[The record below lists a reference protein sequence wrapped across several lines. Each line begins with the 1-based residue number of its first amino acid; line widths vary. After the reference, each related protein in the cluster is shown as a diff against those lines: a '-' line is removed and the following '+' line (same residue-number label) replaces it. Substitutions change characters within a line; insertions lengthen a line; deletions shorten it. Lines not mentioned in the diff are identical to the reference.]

1 MPEAAAAPSLCGQPL
16 RRYSSCSSL
25 SGRLIFSWDAPP
37 LRNRPSPEHRR
48 PLPEALL
55 SSAMDYDLIFLDIE
69 MGGMDGMR
77 AAKQIRETDFETPI
91 VFLTSHTE
99 MAIEGYEVNAFRFL
113 KKPVEEE
120 KLRQT
125 LQDIQLMK
133 ASHKGVMIKAGGEEI
148 VVIPSEVLFLE
159 SDNNNVRIITS
170 SGSITTRLKLSEAI
184 EIFNRINDTI
194 RKVHRCSAVNL
205 DHVARLRDREAV
217 LDDGSVIAVSR
228 SCFVDFKNALY
239 EHVKKTVR

>member
-1 MPEAAAAPSLCGQPL
+1 MKIAICDDEKIFLDSLEEKIYGI
-16 RRYSSCSSL
+16 L
-25 SGRLIFSWDAPP
+25 SKLDCEVIPFGSA
-37 LRNRPSPEHRR
+37 
-48 PLPEALL
+48 EALL

-77 AAKQIRETDFETPI
+77 AAKQIRETDFEMPI

-228 SCFVDFKNALY
+228 SCFADFKNALY

>member
-1 MPEAAAAPSLCGQPL
+1 MRIAVCDDEEIFLNSLTEKIYGI
-16 RRYSSCSSL
+16 L
-25 SGRLIFSWDAPP
+25 SRLDCEVFPF
-37 LRNRPSPEHRR
+37 RNAET
-48 PLPEALL
+48 LL
-55 SSAMDYDLIFLDIE
+55 SSAMDFDLVFLDIE
-69 MGGMDGMR
+69 MDGMDGMS
-77 AAKQIRETDFETPI
+77 AAKKIRETDNGIPI

-120 KLRQT
+120 KLKQT
-125 LQDIQLMK
+125 LKDLRLMK
-133 ASHKGVMIKAGGEEI
+133 ASQKGVLIKTGGEEI
-148 VVIPSEVLFLE
+148 VVIPSEILFLE
-159 SDNNNVRIITS
+159 SDNNNVRIITTA
-170 SGSITTRLKLSEAI
+170 GSYTTRSKLSEAI
-184 EIFNRINDTI
+184 ELFNRINDTI

-228 SCFVDFKNALY
+228 SCFNSFKASLY

>member
-1 MPEAAAAPSLCGQPL
+1 MIAFGSA
-16 RRYSSCSSL
+16 
-25 SGRLIFSWDAPP
+25 
-37 LRNRPSPEHRR
+37 
-48 PLPEALL
+48 EALL
-55 SSAMDYDLIFLDIE
+55 SSSMDYDLIFLDIE
-69 MGGMDGMR
+69 MGELDGMG
-77 AAKQIRETDFETPI
+77 AAKKIRETDFETPI
-91 VFLTSHTE
+91 VFLTSHIE
-99 MAIEGYEVNAFRFL
+99 MALEGYEVNAFRFL

-133 ASHKGVMIKAGGEEI
+133 ASHKGVLIKAGGEEI

-228 SCFVDFKNALY
+228 SCFAEFKNALY
-239 EHVKKTVR
+239 EYVKKTVR

>member
-1 MPEAAAAPSLCGQPL
+1 MKIAICDDEKIFLDSLEEKIYGI
-16 RRYSSCSSL
+16 L
-25 SGRLIFSWDAPP
+25 SKLDCEVIPFGSA
-37 LRNRPSPEHRR
+37 
-48 PLPEALL
+48 EALL

-77 AAKQIRETDFETPI
+77 AAKQIREMDFETPI

-228 SCFVDFKNALY
+228 SCFADFKNALY

>member
-1 MPEAAAAPSLCGQPL
+1 MKIAICDDEKIFLDSLEEKIYGI
-16 RRYSSCSSL
+16 L
-25 SGRLIFSWDAPP
+25 SKLDCEVIAFGSA
-37 LRNRPSPEHRR
+37 
-48 PLPEALL
+48 EALL

-228 SCFVDFKNALY
+228 SCFAEFKNALY

>member
-1 MPEAAAAPSLCGQPL
+1 
-16 RRYSSCSSL
+16 
-25 SGRLIFSWDAPP
+25 
-37 LRNRPSPEHRR
+37 
-48 PLPEALL
+48 L
-55 SSAMDYDLIFLDIE
+55 SSSMDYDLIFLDIE
-69 MGGMDGMR
+69 MGELDGMG
-77 AAKQIRETDFETPI
+77 AAKKIRETDFETPI
-91 VFLTSHTE
+91 VFLTSHIE
-99 MAIEGYEVNAFRFL
+99 MALEGYEVNAFRFL

-133 ASHKGVMIKAGGEEI
+133 SSHKGVMIKAGGEEI

-217 LDDGSVIAVSR
+217 LDDGSVIAISR
-228 SCFVDFKNALY
+228 SCFADFKNALY

>member
-1 MPEAAAAPSLCGQPL
+1 M
-16 RRYSSCSSL
+16 
-25 SGRLIFSWDAPP
+25 
-37 LRNRPSPEHRR
+37 
-48 PLPEALL
+48 
-55 SSAMDYDLIFLDIE
+55 
-69 MGGMDGMR
+69 
-77 AAKQIRETDFETPI
+77 
-91 VFLTSHTE
+91 
-99 MAIEGYEVNAFRFL
+99 
-113 KKPVEEE
+113 EEE

-228 SCFVDFKNALY
+228 SCFADFKNALY

>member
-1 MPEAAAAPSLCGQPL
+1 MKIAICDDEKIFLDSLEEKIYGI
-16 RRYSSCSSL
+16 L
-25 SGRLIFSWDAPP
+25 SKLDCEVIAFGSA
-37 LRNRPSPEHRR
+37 
-48 PLPEALL
+48 EALL

-133 ASHKGVMIKAGGEEI
+133 ASHKGVLIKAGGEEI

-228 SCFVDFKNALY
+228 SCFADFKNALY

>member
-1 MPEAAAAPSLCGQPL
+1 MIGAMKIAICDDEKIFLDSLEQKIYGI
-16 RRYSSCSSL
+16 L
-25 SGRLIFSWDAPP
+25 SKLDCEVIAFGSA
-37 LRNRPSPEHRR
+37 
-48 PLPEALL
+48 EALL

-69 MGGMDGMR
+69 MGELDGMR
-77 AAKQIRETDFETPI
+77 AAKKIRETDFETPI

-228 SCFVDFKNALY
+228 SCFAEFKNALY

>member
-1 MPEAAAAPSLCGQPL
+1 MKIAICDDEKIFLDSLEEKIYGI
-16 RRYSSCSSL
+16 L
-25 SGRLIFSWDAPP
+25 SKLDCEVIAFGSA
-37 LRNRPSPEHRR
+37 
-48 PLPEALL
+48 EALL

-228 SCFVDFKNALY
+228 SCFADFKNALY

>member
-1 MPEAAAAPSLCGQPL
+1 MKIAICDDEKIFLDSLEEKIYGI
-16 RRYSSCSSL
+16 L
-25 SGRLIFSWDAPP
+25 SKLDCEVIAFGSA
-37 LRNRPSPEHRR
+37 
-48 PLPEALL
+48 EALL

-69 MGGMDGMR
+69 MGGMDGMG
-77 AAKQIRETDFETPI
+77 AAKKIRETDFETPI
-91 VFLTSHTE
+91 VFLTSHIE
-99 MAIEGYEVNAFRFL
+99 MALEGYEVNAFRFL

-133 ASHKGVMIKAGGEEI
+133 ASHKGVLIKAGGEEI

-228 SCFVDFKNALY
+228 SCFADFKNALY

>member
-1 MPEAAAAPSLCGQPL
+1 MKIAICDDEKIFLDSLEQKIYGTLSKLDCEVIPF
-16 RRYSSCSSL
+16 SS
-25 SGRLIFSWDAPP
+25 A
-37 LRNRPSPEHRR
+37 
-48 PLPEALL
+48 EALL

-69 MGGMDGMR
+69 MGELDGMG
-77 AAKQIRETDFETPI
+77 AAKKIRETDFETPI
-91 VFLTSHTE
+91 VFLTSHIE
-99 MAIEGYEVNAFRFL
+99 MALEGYEVNAFRFL

-133 ASHKGVMIKAGGEEI
+133 ASHKGVLIKAGGEEI

-170 SGSITTRLKLSEAI
+170 SGSYTTRLKLSDAI
-184 EIFNRINDTI
+184 ETFNRINDTI

-205 DHVARLRDREAV
+205 DHVARLRDKEAV
-217 LDDGSVIAVSR
+217 LDDGSVIAISR
-228 SCFVDFKNALY
+228 SCFADFKNALY

>member
-1 MPEAAAAPSLCGQPL
+1 MKIAICDDEKIFLDSLEQKIYGI
-16 RRYSSCSSL
+16 L
-25 SGRLIFSWDAPP
+25 SKLDCEVIAFGSA
-37 LRNRPSPEHRR
+37 
-48 PLPEALL
+48 EALL

-133 ASHKGVMIKAGGEEI
+133 ASHKGVLIKAGGEEV

-170 SGSITTRLKLSEAI
+170 SGSYTTRLKLSDAI
-184 EIFNRINDTI
+184 ETFNRINDTI

-205 DHVARLRDREAV
+205 DHVARLRDKEAV
-217 LDDGSVIAVSR
+217 LDDGSVIAISR
-228 SCFVDFKNALY
+228 SCFAEFKNALY
-239 EHVKKTVR
+239 EYVKKNVR

>member
-1 MPEAAAAPSLCGQPL
+1 MKIAICDDEKIFLDSLEEKIYGI
-16 RRYSSCSSL
+16 L
-25 SGRLIFSWDAPP
+25 SKLDCEVIPFGSA
-37 LRNRPSPEHRR
+37 
-48 PLPEALL
+48 EALL

-170 SGSITTRLKLSEAI
+170 SGSITTRLKLGEAI

-228 SCFVDFKNALY
+228 SCFADFKNALY

>member
-1 MPEAAAAPSLCGQPL
+1 MKIAICDDEKIFLDSLEEKIYGI
-16 RRYSSCSSL
+16 L
-25 SGRLIFSWDAPP
+25 SKLDCEVIAFGSA
-37 LRNRPSPEHRR
+37 
-48 PLPEALL
+48 EALL

-91 VFLTSHTE
+91 VFLTSHIE
-99 MAIEGYEVNAFRFL
+99 MALEGYEVNAFRFL

-228 SCFVDFKNALY
+228 SCFAEFKNALY

>member
-1 MPEAAAAPSLCGQPL
+1 MKIAICDDEKIFLDSLEEKIYGI
-16 RRYSSCSSL
+16 L
-25 SGRLIFSWDAPP
+25 SKLDCEVIPFGSA
-37 LRNRPSPEHRR
+37 
-48 PLPEALL
+48 EALL

-228 SCFVDFKNALY
+228 SCFADFKNALY

>member
-1 MPEAAAAPSLCGQPL
+1 MKIAICDDEKIFLDSLEEKIYGI
-16 RRYSSCSSL
+16 L
-25 SGRLIFSWDAPP
+25 SKLDCEVIAFGSA
-37 LRNRPSPEHRR
+37 
-48 PLPEALL
+48 EALL
-55 SSAMDYDLIFLDIE
+55 SSSMDYDLIFLDIE
-69 MGGMDGMR
+69 MGELDGMG
-77 AAKQIRETDFETPI
+77 AAKKIRETDFETPI
-91 VFLTSHTE
+91 VFLTSHIE
-99 MAIEGYEVNAFRFL
+99 MALEGYEVNAFRFL

-133 ASHKGVMIKAGGEEI
+133 ASHKGVLIKAGGEEI

-228 SCFVDFKNALY
+228 SCFAEFKNALY
-239 EHVKKTVR
+239 EYVKKTVR

>member
-1 MPEAAAAPSLCGQPL
+1 MIGAMKIAICDDEKIFLDSLEEKIYGI
-16 RRYSSCSSL
+16 L
-25 SGRLIFSWDAPP
+25 SKLDCEVIPFGSA
-37 LRNRPSPEHRR
+37 
-48 PLPEALL
+48 EALL

-77 AAKQIRETDFETPI
+77 AAKQIRETDFETPL

-228 SCFVDFKNALY
+228 SCFADFKNALY